1 MRLASNPDRTATG
14 AFVSPEMVGRGEEL
28 AEIDRFLSGSPACAF
43 VLDGE
48 AGIGKTT
55 LWLAAIEWARAS
67 GWEVLRAR
75 PAEVEAAFAF
85 AGLRDLLGDLP
96 PQKWQRLPEAQRHA
110 LAVALVEDE
119 AGSSTVEAGVL
130 GVAVLGVLGTLAGE
144 RPLLLAIDDLQW
156 LDEESGA
163 VVVYA
168 FRRLGE
174 RARLLVTCRGR
185 ARAPLPFGLQQ
196 ALDQRPLKRLALEP
210 LSEGAVRRM
219 LRLRLGLNLSRRELR
234 ALWEAAGGNPFFALE
249 LGRSG
254 IEVNESGEMRLPR
267 NLHDV
272 VGARLRALPASTRAA
287 LLCVAALVEPTEDV
301 LRRVG
306 VDTELGPALEADVIE
321 LEGRRVHF
329 THPLVRS
336 AVWSSVGE
344 ARRREVHRAL
354 ADAVDDPEQRAS
366 HLAAATVSP
375 DAEVAGLLE
384 DAAARARQR
393 GAPSAAARLLDR
405 ALELTPSSE
414 LDRWARL
421 AAGAAV
427 AHAEAGHFDSVQEL
441 VEQAHARL
449 PAGCERAAILVAAA
463 EMRPGLDDLFRQAV
477 TEAGA
482 TPVGVRAL
490 IGLTEQAA
498 FAGRWR
504 DGVETARKTVT
515 LARHLG
521 DRALL
526 GVALTWLG
534 GLKYLDSQPG
544 GSREL
549 VEALALEQELGR
561 LPTSVYESPQMWQGA
576 ALLWSDDPD
585 GARARFTERLAAA
598 SERGDDMST
607 LQTMRLLSQ
616 VELRAGNW
624 RKAREIAHTA
634 LEQVELLGYEYGR
647 PVMLSALAAVDA
659 CEGELERAR
668 ALGTKAA
675 ADLAGFGD
683 RLWSTYALAS
693 VLFAELCAGNAP
705 AAVAQ
710 AAAIADRFPDGREC
724 WWSYNQGDE
733 IEALVLAGELE
744 RAHGRVEALRRAGN
758 QLALP
763 RFLAWAERGEGLTH
777 AADGNLAA
785 AEAALERALAHHEHF
800 PIAFERAR
808 TLLAFGHVLRRSK
821 RRHAARAALGDALT
835 QFERLGANHFAETTR
850 AELKHVG
857 GRVPAGDHQL
867 TEAEDR
873 VAHLVASGLS
883 NKEAAAELF
892 VAVSTIEATLTHVY
906 RKLGVASRSQLA
918 RAFADH
924 PPGN

>member
-1 MRLASNPDRTATG
+1 MRLAPIPDRTTTG
-14 AFVSPEMVGRGEEL
+14 AFVSPEIVGRGEEL
-28 AEIDRFLSGSPACAF
+28 AEIDRFLRGSQGCAF

-85 AGLRDLLGDLP
+85 AGLRDLLGALP
-96 PQKWQRLPEAQRHA
+96 SQTWQGLPEAQRHA

-119 AGSSTVEAGVL
+119 AGSSTVEPGLL
-130 GVAVLGVLGTLAGE
+130 GVAALGVLGTLAGE

-174 RARLLVTCRGR
+174 QARLLVTCRGR

-219 LRLRLGLNLSRRELR
+219 LRLRLGLDLSRRELR
-234 ALWEAAGGNPFFALE
+234 ALWEAAGGNPLFALE

-254 IEVNESGEMRLPR
+254 IEVDESGGMCLPR
-267 NLHDV
+267 NLQDL
-272 VGARLRALPASTRAA
+272 VGARLRALPATTRAA
-287 LLCVAALVEPTEDV
+287 LLSVAALVEPTEDV

-306 VDTELGPALEADVIE
+306 VDTALGPALAEDVIQ
-321 LEGRRVHF
+321 LEGRRVQF

-375 DAEVAGLLE
+375 DAEVAELLE

-405 ALELTPSSE
+405 ALELTPPGE

-427 AHAEAGHFDSVQEL
+427 AHAEAGHFDSVQAL

-482 TPVGVRAL
+482 TPVGVRAH
-490 IGLTEQAA
+490 IGLTEQAGL
-498 FAGRWR
+498 AGRWR
-504 DGVETARKTVT
+504 EGVETARSTVS
-515 LARHLG
+515 LARQLG
-521 DRALL
+521 DRSLL

-544 GSREL
+544 DSREL
-549 VEALALEQELGR
+549 GEALALERELGR
-561 LPTSVYESPQMWQGA
+561 LPTSVFESPQMWQGA
-576 ALLWSDDPD
+576 ALLWRDDPD
-585 GARARFTERLAAA
+585 GARVRLTERLAAA
-598 SERGDDMST
+598 AERGDDMST

-616 VELRAGNW
+616 IELRAGNW
-624 RKAREIAHTA
+624 RKAREIARTA

-647 PVMLSALAAVDA
+647 PVMLGALAAVDA

-668 ALGTKAA
+668 ALGTKSA

-683 RLWSTYALAS
+683 RLWSTYALATL
-693 VLFAELCAGNAP
+693 LFTELCAGNAP

-724 WWSYNQGDE
+724 WWSYHQGDE
-733 IEALVLAGELE
+733 IEALVRAGELE
-744 RAHGRVEALRRAGN
+744 RARGRVEALRRAGD
-758 QLALP
+758 QLRLP
-763 RFLAWAERGEGLTH
+763 RFLAWAERGEGHIH
-777 AADGNLAA
+777 AAGGNLLA
-785 AEAALERALAHHEHF
+785 AEAALEMALAHHEHF

-808 TLLAFGHVLRRSK
+808 TLLALGHVLRRSK
-821 RRHAARAALGDALT
+821 RRHAARTALGEALAE
-835 QFERLGANHFAETTR
+835 FERLGADHFAETTR

-857 GRVPAGDHQL
+857 GRAPAGEEL
-867 TEAEDR
+867 TEAEER
-873 VAHLVASGLS
+873 VARLVASGLS

-892 VAVSTIEATLTHVY
+892 VAVSTVEATLTHVY
-906 RKLGVASRSQLA
+906 RKLGVRSRSQLA
-918 RAFADH
+918 RAYASG
-924 PPGN
+924 PRRA